1 MKVQKYLVVTIIFV
15 LIVGLVCA
23 AAFFG
28 VRIGKK
34 IFTLQGQVSNLQ
46 NQLAQISTQ
55 LVAVES
61 ESHLLSSQNV
71 ATSQIQ
77 SDQAAAISQL
87 EIERRQ
93 AARNTSQDD
102 LLTQAV
108 AKVTPAVVS
117 IVISKN
123 VPQLQISYENP
134 FGDDPFFKDFD
145 IRVPV
150 YRQNGTTKQKVGAG
164 SGFLVSQNGYI
175 LTNKH
180 VVTDDAASY
189 TVLLSTGKQIA
200 ARVVYKDSD
209 DDLAIIK
216 IEGQNYPT
224 VDLGD
229 SSQLKL
235 GQSVVAIGN
244 ALGEYNNSVS
254 VGIISGL
261 NRTIT
266 AGDSRGRAEQ
276 LTGVIQTDAAINPGN
291 SGGPLIALSGKVIGI
306 NVATVM
312 GSNSISFSIPINEI
326 KDVIKEVVR

>member
-117 IVISKN
+117 IVI
-123 VPQLQISYENP
+123 
-134 FGDDPFFKDFD
+134 
-145 IRVPV
+145 
-150 YRQNGTTKQKVGAG
+150 
-164 SGFLVSQNGYI
+164 
-175 LTNKH
+175 
-180 VVTDDAASY
+180 
-189 TVLLSTGKQIA
+189 
-200 ARVVYKDSD
+200 
-209 DDLAIIK
+209 
-216 IEGQNYPT
+216 
-224 VDLGD
+224 
-229 SSQLKL
+229 
-235 GQSVVAIGN
+235 
-244 ALGEYNNSVS
+244 
-254 VGIISGL
+254 
-261 NRTIT
+261 
-266 AGDSRGRAEQ
+266 
-276 LTGVIQTDAAINPGN
+276 
-291 SGGPLIALSGKVIGI
+291 
-306 NVATVM
+306 
-312 GSNSISFSIPINEI
+312 
-326 KDVIKEVVR
+326 